1 MLHIVVGAGRRGV
14 ASVAVIVVAVACVQ
28 AMATPQFVELG
39 PTPSGTGSFA
49 TAMSA
54 DGGVVIGHA
63 EVRNSRGVAVWR
75 PWRWSATEGY
85 ELLDSVP
92 ESQWLQPLPQF
103 PMPED
108 LLHFTSHVSRDGSTI
123 AGAIIDNSAF
133 FAGGFVWDRAAGTRV
148 LDTPM
153 STSGEGFVAVRDMND
168 DGSVIVA
175 QRGESELIRW
185 TRQTGVQTVASPFGT
200 RLPSVLQIDQAG
212 GIIAAAQGG
221 ASGPATRWTPGGGE
235 ESLGA
240 AFFPG
245 LMSGDGSVIAGTTNL
260 PNTLGVPSNVMVWH
274 ASGGLTTISPLGGH
288 THIGTNLMDAS
299 GRVLFGTSFSISEFG
314 PIADP
319 VTFIWTPESGA
330 TDFQHLLSSQGLQL
344 PAGSR
349 LYSVTG
355 ISDDLTSIS
364 GSAYY
369 PALDVYRSFVISN
382 FVIPAPASAACV
394 VVMGIVAAR
403 RRRLG
408 A

>member
-1 MLHIVVGAGRRGV
+1 MRYKVSNLGRGGV
-14 ASVAVIVVAVACVQ
+14 AMFEVAAATVLLCIGQ
-28 AMATPQFVELG
+28 AIATPQFFELG

-75 PWRWSATEGY
+75 PWRWSVTQGY
-85 ELLDSVP
+85 ELLESVP

-103 PMPED
+103 PMPQD

-185 TRQTGVQTVASPFGT
+185 TRQTGVQTIASPFGT

-212 GIIAAAQGG
+212 GIIAAAQRG

-245 LMSGDGSVIAGTTNL
+245 VMSADGSVIAGTTNL

-314 PIADP
+314 PIADM

-330 TDFQHLLSSQGLQL
+330 TDLRVMLTAQGVQL
-344 PAGSR
+344 PSGAR
-349 LYSVTG
+349 LGTIAG
-355 ISDDLTSIS
+355 ISDDLTT
-364 GSAYY
+364 
-369 PALDVYRSFVISN
+369 L
-382 FVIPAPASAACV
+382 
-394 VVMGIVAAR
+394 
-403 RRRLG
+403 
-408 A
+408 